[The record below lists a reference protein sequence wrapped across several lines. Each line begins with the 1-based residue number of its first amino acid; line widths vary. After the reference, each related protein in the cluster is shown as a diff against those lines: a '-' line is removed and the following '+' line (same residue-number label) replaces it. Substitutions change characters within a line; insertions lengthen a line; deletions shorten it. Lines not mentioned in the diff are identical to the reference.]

1 MACMPSPQFNQFRE
15 GRCTTDQVTLLTDDI
30 EAGFERNDKCGAVFI
45 DLSAAYDTVWHR
57 GLKLK
62 LNNVIPDKSLVNFIM
77 TLIASRS
84 FIMHVGADRSKQR
97 FLENGVPQGS
107 VLAPLLFN
115 LYTSDLPKTQSKKY
129 IYADDIALMISGKT
143 FGPIEQSLSE
153 DLDTMSRY
161 FNNWRLKINTGKTVC
176 TSFHL
181 AHRLA
186 KYQLQVTCEGQNI
199 PHEDNPKYLGVTL
212 DRTLTFKAHVSKL
225 SQKISA
231 RNNLLRRL
239 AGLSWGANFK
249 VLQTAAVCLV
259 YAPAEYCA
267 PAWSSSTHTAKIDIV
282 LNTTMRIVSGCLKT
296 TPTFYLPVV
305 SGIIPPDIRRSNI
318 SLKLFNK
325 ADSDPAHLLHNACT
339 RGSPIK
345 PRLTSR
351 TPFSKQCVS
360 VNSSEFTDN
369 PSTWPMNT
377 WNSRWANLSTPLHRY
392 ISSPSTNPIGHGLW
406 PLWTTNVQNGPSNR
420 PFVQL
425 WVCCTNGPS
434 RNLRL
439 PHHKVPRRPHYLRPS
454 SKRLAPHYSAQLM
467 TRRPR
472 HTINQNSTMP
482 GKCCAPRPILPKSG
496 IGLPVC
502 GYPNGSSQSASFLLL
517 LPFPLSLL
525 SFASA

>member
-1 MACMPSPQFNQFRE
+1 MQTNIPKC
-15 GRCTTDQVTLLTDDI
+15 VTLALLSGNEGNNNDI
-30 EAGFERNDKCGAVFI
+30 VNVLRMLSMLCGAVFI

-77 TLIASRS
+77 TMIASCS
-84 FIMHVGADRSKQR
+84 FIMHVGTDRSKQR
-97 FLENGVPQGS
+97 FLKNGVPQGS

-153 DLDTMSRY
+153 DLDNMSRY

-186 KYQLQVTCEGQNI
+186 KYQLQITCEGQNN

-212 DRTLTFKAHVSKL
+212 DRTLTFKTHISKL

-305 SGIIPPDIRRSNI
+305 SGIIPPDIRRSTI
-318 SLKLFNK
+318 TLKLFNK
-325 ADSDPAHLLHNACT
+325 ANSDPAHMLHNACT
-339 RGSPIK
+339 RGSTIK

-351 TPFSKQCVS
+351 TPFSKQCVL
-360 VNSSEFTDN
+360 VNSSDNTDN
-369 PSTWPMNT
+369 PRTWPMDT

-392 ISSPSTNPIGHGLW
+392 ISSPSTNPIGHDLHIHCWVRLNRMRTGYGRLGQQMVRMGLATDPSCSCGCAVQTAHHAIYDCPITRCPGDFTILDLRARDW
-406 PLWTTNVQNGPSNR
+406 LHTT
-420 PFVQL
+420 QL
-425 WVCCTNGPS
+425 N
-434 RNLRL
+434 
-439 PHHKVPRRPHYLRPS
+439 
-454 SKRLAPHYSAQLM
+454 M
-467 TRRPR
+467 
-472 HTINQNSTMP
+472 
-482 GKCCAPRPILPKSG
+482 
-496 IGLPVC
+496 
-502 GYPNGSSQSASFLLL
+502 
-517 LPFPLSLL
+517 
-525 SFASA
+525 